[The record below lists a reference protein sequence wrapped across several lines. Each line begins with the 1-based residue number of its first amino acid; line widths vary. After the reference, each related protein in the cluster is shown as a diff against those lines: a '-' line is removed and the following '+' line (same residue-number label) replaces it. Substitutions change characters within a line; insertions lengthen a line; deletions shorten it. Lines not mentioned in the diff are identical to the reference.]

1 MTLFALVDCNNFYV
15 SCERV
20 FNPKLE
26 GRPVVVLSNN
36 DGCAVARSNEVKAL
50 GVPMAAPWF
59 MLQDLAKKHG
69 IVALS
74 SNYTLYGDMSNRV
87 TQILRS
93 YAPQVEVYS
102 IDESFLQLD
111 GLLGLYGSYE
121 EMGQS
126 IREQVRMWTGIPVCV
141 GTGAPSKTLAKLANH
156 IAKKRP
162 EFNGVCDLSALSE
175 RELRAYLASI
185 DVDEVWGVGR
195 RLAPR
200 LQAMGIKSVDDLRCA
215 DAKQLRARFGV
226 VMERTIAELQG
237 ASCLALEEVAPA
249 KQQIVSSRAFGSMV
263 TTYRELEEA
272 VSTYAARAGE
282 KLRRQASTCAAVHVF
297 VETNRFREDLPQ
309 YNNAMTVPLTVAS
322 DDTRKLTAAAL
333 WGLKRI
339 YRPGYQYK
347 KAGVMLM
354 ELASAGVQQL
364 SILAEPDPK
373 SEKIM
378 HVMDAI
384 NAEYGRNTLA
394 LGSAGFEKPWSTL
407 FQNRTPRY
415 TTRWEE
421 LPKASS

>member
-1 MTLFALVDCNNFYV
+1 MFALVDCNNFYV

-59 MLQDLAKKHG
+59 QLQDLAKKHG

-93 YAPQVEVYS
+93 YAPRIEVYS
-102 IDESFLQLD
+102 IDESFLELE
-111 GLLGLYGSYE
+111 GLLGLYGSYA

-126 IREQVRMWTGIPVCV
+126 MREQIRMWTGIPVCV

-156 IAKKRP
+156 LAKKRP
-162 EFNGVCDLSALSE
+162 EFNGVCDLTVLSE
-175 RELRAYLASI
+175 AELQRYLSSL
-185 DVDEVWGVGR
+185 DVGEVWGVGR
-195 RLAPR
+195 QLTVK
-200 LQAMGIKSVDDLRCA
+200 LQAMGISTVDQLRRA
-215 DAKQLRARFGV
+215 DPKQLRARFGV
-226 VMERTIAELQG
+226 VMERTINELRG
-237 ASCLALEEVAPA
+237 MSCLELEEVLPP
-249 KQQIVSSRAFGSMV
+249 KKQIVSSRAFGSMV
-263 TTYRELEEA
+263 TTCRELEEA

-282 KLRRQASTCAAVHVF
+282 KLRRQSSTCDAVHVF
-297 VETNRFREDLPQ
+297 VETNRFREDQPQ
-309 YNNAMTVPLTVAS
+309 YNNAMTVPLTVATN
-322 DDTRKLTAAAL
+322 DTRRLTAAAL
-333 WGLKRI
+333 YGLQRI

-354 ELASAGVQQL
+354 ELAPAAMHQATLFSN
-364 SILAEPDPK
+364 PDPK
-373 SEKIM
+373 SEAIM
-378 HVMDAI
+378 AVMDGL
-384 NAEYGRNTLA
+384 NAEYGRNTVS
-394 LGSAGFEKPWSTL
+394 LGSAGIQKRWSTL

-415 TTRWEE
+415 TTRWDE
-421 LPKASS
+421 LPTAVS